1 MFTDWVTLCTDT
13 DAAPDLKAKSPK
25 SKISNK
31 NREVDGA
38 REVPFMY
45 PARFAYFVCLK
56 FDV

>member
-1 MFTDWVTLCTDT
+1 MFTDFVTLCTDT
-13 DAAPDLKAKSPK
+13 DAPDLKA
-25 SKISNK
+25 ISNK